1 MFGKA
6 LLLAVGLDL
15 VLGDPQ
21 WGGHPVRWVG
31 RLAAA
36 LEPPCRRMSR
46 LTPEV
51 QGMVFLGGVLL
62 GTLLPVGVLSLLLAF
77 LPGGW
82 IGHALLFYFALGG
95 TALARE
101 VRAVSRAL
109 GAGDLAEAQQRLAL
123 LTRRKGSALNSR
135 GIAREALETLATAFG
150 DAVCGTL
157 LYGML
162 GGPVLA
168 WLHRAT
174 NALNAAGGHSA
185 SLHGAFGKAS
195 HRFNDLLNL
204 LPSRLGALGV
214 AVASKASGGSFRQ
227 PLVTAWR
234 DAPAWESPNEGWPMG
249 AFAGALG
256 ISLGGPRAYG
266 GVVAQKPFLGR
277 GPAPE
282 PGDLDR
288 GLELYWRAF
297 FVATLGALALG
308 GLGL

>member
-109 GAGDLAEAQQRLAL
+109 GSGNLAEARRRLAL
-123 LTRRKGSALNSR
+123 LVSRDVATLDVRGISR
-135 GIAREALETLATAFG
+135 GALETLAENFG
-150 DAVCGTL
+150 DALCGTL
-157 LYGML
+157 FYGIL

-174 NALNAAGGHSA
+174 NTLDAMVGYKTPRYA
-185 SLHGAFGKAS
+185 AFGKAS
-195 HRFNDLLNL
+195 ARFNDLLNL

-214 AVASKASGGSFRQ
+214 AVASKASGGSFRN

-282 PGDLDR
+282 PEDLDR

>member
-1 MFGKA
+1 VFGKA

-109 GAGDLAEAQQRLAL
+109 GAGDLAEARRHLAL
-123 LTRRKGSALNSR
+123 LVNRDTGALPPRS
-135 GIAREALETLATAFG
+135 IARGALETLATNFG
-150 DAVCGTL
+150 NAVCGTL

-168 WLHRAT
+168 WLHRTTNTLGEYQTSRAT
-174 NALNAAGGHSA
+174 P
-185 SLHGAFGKAS
+185 FGKAS
-195 HRFNDLLNL
+195 VRCHDLLNL
-204 LPSRLGALGV
+204 LPSRLGALCV
-214 AVASKASGGSFRQ
+214 AVASKASGGSFRS
-227 PLVTAWR
+227 PIFTAWR
-234 DAPAWESPNEGWPMG
+234 DAPAWENPNGGWPMG
-249 AFAGALG
+249 AFAGALD
-256 ISLGGPRAYG
+256 ISLGGPTAYD
-266 GVVAQKPFLGR
+266 GVVEQRPFLGR

-282 PGDLDR
+282 PKDLDR
-288 GLELYWRAF
+288 GMELYWRAF
-297 FVATLGALALG
+297 FVATLGTLALG
-308 GLGL
+308 GL